1 MGEPSSRNG
10 LLSITETIGY
20 ERATRGIET
29 SKYPEEK
36 KTKVIPKV
44 VASEIGEG
52 QTNLR
57 VGVEGLRHV
66 RLSLEE
72 MDGKPYQR
80 T

>member
-44 VASEIGEG
+44 VASEIGGG
-52 QTNLR
+52 QTNPW
-57 VGVEGLRHV
+57 VGVEGLRYV
-66 RLSLEE
+66 SWRLAELP
-72 MDGKPYQR
+72 GKVSR
-80 T
+80 RE

>member
-1 MGEPSSRNG
+1 MKG
-10 LLSITETIGY
+10 
-20 ERATRGIET
+20 TRGTET

-44 VASEIGEG
+44 VASEIGGG
-52 QTNLR
+52 QTNPW

-66 RLSLEE
+66 RVHLEE
-72 MDGKPYQR
+72 MYGKTYRR

>member
-44 VASEIGEG
+44 VASEIGEA
-52 QTNLR
+52 QTSCSNTA
-57 VGVEGLRHV
+57 GVLDRGRY
-66 RLSLEE
+66 R
-72 MDGKPYQR
+72 DG
-80 T
+80 

>member
-44 VASEIGEG
+44 VASEIGTA
-52 QTNLR
+52 QTSLR
-57 VGVEGLRHV
+57 TGVVG
-66 RLSLEE
+66 
-72 MDGKPYQR
+72 PQR
-80 T
+80 GS

>member
-44 VASEIGEG
+44 VASEIGEA
-52 QTNLR
+52 QTTCSNTA
-57 VGVEGLRHV
+57 GVLDRDKYRDE
-66 RLSLEE
+66 
-72 MDGKPYQR
+72 
-80 T
+80 

>member
-44 VASEIGEG
+44 VASEIGRG
-52 QTNLR
+52 QTNPW
-57 VGVEGLRHV
+57 VGVEGLRDV
-66 RLSLEE
+66 RVHLEE
-72 MDGKPYQR
+72 MYGKTYRR